1 MYSNGKLM
9 ETILYDTIYEKLQ
22 EPVKIYLNRETK
34 ELLENDCTSFSITNR
49 NHFYNLLI
57 INYIDLYLKHLEE
70 TGKKVLTIM
79 DEDIIGGNKEMF
91 PLISRKIAYKT
102 QTIEDY
108 KERGDYISLRIS
120 SYNVAAISE
129 MIASTT
135 NDIKVSVFFRNL
147 FLDYLSLPAYKREQI
162 LFKEQYEKIT
172 EALKHNLKISYR
184 NRDRKKS
191 HIFSIHSIE
200 LSKLEFHNYLVGS
213 FDNRPGAASI
223 KLTSIE
229 TVHVINEKATF
240 PDNFDEC
247 YAAMKENGIQ
257 FGISELKYYK
267 LYLTAEEYLRYTQRY
282 LDRPKIHDQ
291 GHDDKGNWYIFNCS
305 KFQLEGYFNPFGNG
319 INIKD

>member
-1 MYSNGKLM
+1 M
-9 ETILYDTIYEKLQ
+9 ETNLYDTIYEKLQ

-147 FLDYLSLPAYKREQI
+147 FLRLPVTSSL
-162 LFKEQYEKIT
+162 
-172 EALKHNLKISYR
+172 
-184 NRDRKKS
+184 
-191 HIFSIHSIE
+191 
-200 LSKLEFHNYLVGS
+200 
-213 FDNRPGAASI
+213 
-223 KLTSIE
+223 
-229 TVHVINEKATF
+229 
-240 PDNFDEC
+240 
-247 YAAMKENGIQ
+247 
-257 FGISELKYYK
+257 
-267 LYLTAEEYLRYTQRY
+267 
-282 LDRPKIHDQ
+282 
-291 GHDDKGNWYIFNCS
+291 
-305 KFQLEGYFNPFGNG
+305 
-319 INIKD
+319 